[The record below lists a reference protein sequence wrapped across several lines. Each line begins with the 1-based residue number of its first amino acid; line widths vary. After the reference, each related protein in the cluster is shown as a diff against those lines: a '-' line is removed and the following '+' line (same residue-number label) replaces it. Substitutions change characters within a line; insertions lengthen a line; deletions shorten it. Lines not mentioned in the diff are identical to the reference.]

1 MEVQTANGAW
11 PNLIEKGTG
20 KAMVNLSQMIGQ
32 PIEVNSFRLRSIPIS
47 EISGLVG
54 GPDVTSVGIYLT
66 VSGGA
71 DGHLMLIYDP
81 SIACQFVD
89 LLMMQPPN
97 TTSALGEM
105 EQSALGEMGNIVGA
119 SFLNI
124 LADDMQIDLRPS
136 PPAVMMD
143 MAGALLDIIAAD
155 LLLTQDEA
163 FVAET
168 TFRAPDR
175 EITGMF
181 FVMPSSGMLKALV
194 EWGRAA

>member
-1 MEVQTANGAW
+1 MSVKTDQGAW
-11 PNLIEKGTG
+11 ASLVEAGTTRAIE
-20 KAMVNLSQMIGQ
+20 NLSQMTGQ
-32 PIEVNSFRLRSIPIS
+32 TIEVNEFSLKSIPIQD
-47 EISGLVG
+47 ISGLVG
-54 GPDVTSVGIYLT
+54 GPEVTAVGIYLT

-81 SIACQFVD
+81 KIACQFVD
-89 LLMMQPPN
+89 VLMMQPPN
-97 TTSALGEM
+97 TTTSLGEM

-119 SFLNI
+119 SFLNV
-124 LADDMQIDLRPS
+124 LADEMHIDLRPS

-155 LLLTQDEA
+155 LMLVQDDA

-175 EITGMF
+175 EISGMF
-181 FVMPSSGMLKALV
+181 FVMPSAGLMRALQ
-194 EWGRAA
+194 EWSNAA